1 MTALGTVL
9 VVATFFT
16 SLYPRV
22 LVSSPTFANSLT
34 TANAAS
40 SHYALKVMTI
50 VAVVMVPIV
59 VLYQI
64 WTYYVF
70 RARVGGERPP
80 GPLEALAPKA
90 NEPPAG

>member
-16 SLYPRV
+16 GLYPRV

-34 TANAAS
+34 TANASS

-59 VLYQI
+59 VLYQV

-70 RARVGGERPP
+70 RARVGGERP
-80 GPLEALAPKA
+80 GSPLETLSPKA
-90 NEPPAG
+90 NEPPAS